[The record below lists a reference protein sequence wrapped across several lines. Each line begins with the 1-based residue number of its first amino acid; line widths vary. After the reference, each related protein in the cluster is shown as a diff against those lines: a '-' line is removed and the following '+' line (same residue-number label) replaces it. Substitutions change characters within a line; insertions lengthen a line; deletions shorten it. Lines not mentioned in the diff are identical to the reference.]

1 MRHILGIS
9 VMLCL
14 AIVGCNK
21 PGAPDCFKSA
31 GEYSADVR
39 LQGVE
44 IESLDIADLFI
55 TEIYPTEEEPSVV
68 VLGPNNL
75 IEEIETHYENGELT
89 IRNNST
95 CDWVRDLSIRMKVRV
110 FTSSLNHIKYNG
122 TGGLSFADTMTT
134 PYFRFDS
141 NQGVQD
147 AHLLLNSDSTEIVIQ
162 EGQCNVF
169 LEGRA
174 EKLSIFNQGLGK
186 VMASACESEVVLCHN
201 ASPNR
206 MEVRSNFYLYAKIV
220 SSGDIAYRGD
230 PDVQLDVDPSA
241 TGQLIDL

>member
-1 MRHILGIS
+1 MRIILGIS
-9 VMLCL
+9 AVLCL
-14 AIVGCNK
+14 AMVGCNK

-31 GEYSADVR
+31 GDDSVEVR

-44 IESLDIADLFI
+44 VESLDIADLFV
-55 TEIYPTEEEPSVV
+55 TEIYPTEDEPSVV
-68 VLGPNNL
+68 ILGPNNL
-75 IEEIETHYENGELT
+75 IEEIDTNFENGELT

-95 CDWVRDLSIRMKVRV
+95 CDWVRDLSIRMKVRIY
-110 FTSSLNHIKYNG
+110 TSSLNHINYNG
-122 TGGLSFADTMTT
+122 TGGLSFADTLNT

-141 NQGVQD
+141 DEGVQD

-174 EKLSIFNQGLGK
+174 WKLSIFNRGLGK
-186 VMASACESEVVLCHN
+186 VLTSECESEVVLCHN
-201 ASPNR
+201 AGPNL
-206 MEVRSNFYLYAKIV
+206 MEVRSYFYLYAKIA
-220 SSGDIAYRGD
+220 SSGNIAYQGD